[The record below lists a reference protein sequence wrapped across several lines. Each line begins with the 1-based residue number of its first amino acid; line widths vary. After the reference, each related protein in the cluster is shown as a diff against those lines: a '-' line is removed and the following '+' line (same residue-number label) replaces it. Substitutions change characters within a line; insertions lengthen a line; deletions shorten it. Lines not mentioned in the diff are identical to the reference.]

1 MGWDGVRYATRNEG
15 KMDAPLYVSILEDEL
30 QESLHFYDKTT
41 ADIIFQ
47 QDNDPKHTSKLA
59 KNWFKDN
66 GFTVMKWPAQSP
78 DLNPIE
84 HLWHHLKKKLN
95 EYENPPHSLHELWE
109 RVEREWNTIDKSVC
123 QGLIES
129 MPRCVAAVL
138 KVKGGYTKC

>member
-1 MGWDGVRYATRNEG
+1 
-15 KMDAPLYVSILEDEL
+15 MDTPLYISILEDKL

-47 QDNDPKHTSKLA
+47 QDNDPKHTRKLA

-66 GFTVMKWPAQSP
+66 GFTVMKWPEQSS

-84 HLWHHLKKKLN
+84 HLWHHFKKKLN
-95 EYENPPHSLHELWE
+95 KYENTPHSLHELWE
-109 RVEREWNTIDKSVC
+109 RVEREWNAIDKSVC

-129 MPRCVAAVL
+129 MPRHVAAVL
-138 KVKGGYTKC
+138 KAKGGYTKY